1 MADATT
7 RASVDLAG
15 IYREGGNYCEVY
27 LDMSVDTSDPPGVK
41 DERRTSVLD
50 TLRKLGAPTD
60 DLDAISDVLA
70 TGNTAPSPVSLYVLV
85 KDGTVRCE
93 EVLRGRVV
101 GRESVT
107 YGPLPDVS
115 PLLRTHALD
124 FTYLV
129 VETSRDGGEARLF
142 RAASFTAESEEQV
155 QGRTDTLHKVK
166 KGGDWRN
173 DHFQNHAE
181 EIWKQTQSQL
191 ASTIDEIVRLQS
203 PRFIVVA
210 GDIRAR
216 QLLVDELAPAS
227 RDIVTVEPTNT
238 RAAGSKDD
246 ALLDRLDAEI
256 ARVLA
261 ADKQE
266 VLDKVNLHDGRGDN
280 LGDLN
285 FGAIVQALASAQ
297 VDTLIVDSERLQERT
312 LLAVDGEPWIA
323 AAPEDTLGAPVIASV
338 PAQLAMIRAA
348 LLTDARVVF
357 TDSYSA
363 PDQADRITLPQDAPV
378 AAVLRWRTG
387 PPVPG
392 V

>member
-7 RASVDLAG
+7 RAGAELAG

-27 LDMSVDTSDPPGVK
+27 LDMSVDTSDPPGVQE
-41 DERRTSVLD
+41 ERRTSVLD
-50 TLRKLGAPTD
+50 TLRRLGAPQD
-60 DLDAISDVLA
+60 DLDAITDVFA
-70 TGNTAPSPVSLYVLV
+70 TTTTAPSPVCLYVLV
-85 KDGTVRCE
+85 KDGVVRCE
-93 EVLRGRVV
+93 EVLRGRAV
-101 GRESVT
+101 GPESVT

-115 PLLRTHALD
+115 PVLRTHTMD

-142 RAASFTAESEEQV
+142 RAASFAAESEEHV

-166 KGGDWRN
+166 RGGDWRN

-191 ASTIDEIVRLQS
+191 ASTIDEVVRRHS

-216 QLLVDELAPAS
+216 QLVVDELSPAS

-238 RAAGSKDD
+238 RAAGAKDD
-246 ALLDRLDAEI
+246 ALVDRLDAEI

-261 ADKQE
+261 ADKQA
-266 VLDKVNLHDGRGDN
+266 VLDRVNLHDGRGDN
-280 LGDLN
+280 LGDLS
-285 FGAIVQALASAQ
+285 FGGIVQALASAQ
-297 VDTLIVDSERLQERT
+297 VDTLILDSERLQERT

-323 AAPEDTLGAPVIASV
+323 AAPEDALGAPVIASV

-348 LLTDARVVF
+348 LLTDARVLF

-363 PDQADRITLPQDAPV
+363 PDQADRITLPQGAPV

-392 V
+392 A

>member
-50 TLRKLGAPTD
+50 TLRKLGAPLD

-115 PLLRTHALD
+115 PLLRTRALD

-142 RAASFTAESEEQV
+142 RAASSTAESEEQV

-323 AAPEDTLGAPVIASV
+323 AAPEDALGAPVIASV